1 MKELTKEEVLE
12 LKPGTEFVI
21 YNPLSNQLK
30 VEIASPIDIAHNK
43 HCYDRLQFYIKEKI

>member
-1 MKELTKEEVLE
+1 MKEMTKEEIKE

-30 VEIASPIDIAHNK
+30 VEVSSPTDIAHNK
-43 HCYDRLQFYIKEKI
+43 YCYENLKFYIKE

>member
-1 MKELTKEEVLE
+1 MKEMTREEIKK

-43 HCYDRLQFYIKEKI
+43 HCYDRLQFYIKE

>member
-1 MKELTKEEVLE
+1 MKEMNREEIKE

-30 VEIASPIDIAHNK
+30 VEVSGPTDIAHNK
-43 HCYDRLQFYIKEKI
+43 YCYENLKFYIKE